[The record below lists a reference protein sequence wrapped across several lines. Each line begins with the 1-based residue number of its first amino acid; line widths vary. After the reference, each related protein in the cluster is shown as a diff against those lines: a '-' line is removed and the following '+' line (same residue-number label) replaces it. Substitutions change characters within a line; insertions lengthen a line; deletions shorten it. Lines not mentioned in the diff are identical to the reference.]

1 MTDSKTFWKTINPSF
16 SNKNYST
23 NSRITLLENG
33 EVLREETKVADT
45 FNEFFSYVVKE
56 LKIENDVNLLTI

>member
-1 MTDSKTFWKTINPSF
+1 MTDSKTFWKTISPSF